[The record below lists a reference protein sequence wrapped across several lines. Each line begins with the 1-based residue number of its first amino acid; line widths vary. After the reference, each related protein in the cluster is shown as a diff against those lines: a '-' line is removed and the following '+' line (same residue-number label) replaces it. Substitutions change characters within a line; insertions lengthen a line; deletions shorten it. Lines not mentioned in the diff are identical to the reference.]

1 MSTDNT
7 LIQMKKLNKVFNTD
21 GNKTSALID
30 VDLTIYKGD
39 YLSIQGPSGG
49 GKSTLLSIIGLLDQ
63 ASDGEYLISDVA
75 VTSLNPAQMAKV
87 RNREIGF
94 IFQDFNLIG
103 DMTVRQNVEL
113 PLIYRG
119 ISKDKRQTMVSDVLK
134 KVNMSERMDHLPGQ
148 LSGGQQQRVAVARA
162 IVGKPALLLADE
174 PTGNLDSI
182 NGDAVMQLL
191 ADLNKEGVTICMV
204 THDSRY
210 ADYAKRVVHLFD
222 GKIQQEVS
230 SVEFVS
236 SLAEQNIA
244 EAV

>member
-1 MSTDNT
+1 
-7 LIQMKKLNKVFNTD
+7 
-21 GNKTSALID
+21 
-30 VDLTIYKGD
+30 
-39 YLSIQGPSGG
+39 
-49 GKSTLLSIIGLLDQ
+49 
-63 ASDGEYLISDVA
+63 
-75 VTSLNPAQMAKV
+75 
-87 RNREIGF
+87 
-94 IFQDFNLIG
+94 
-103 DMTVRQNVEL
+103 
-113 PLIYRG
+113 
-119 ISKDKRQTMVSDVLK
+119 
-134 KVNMSERMDHLPGQ
+134 MDHLPCQ